1 MWHLIG
7 ELVKPNRRPF
17 VLQTVFSV
25 FAALDGI
32 AGPYFLGR
40 FTDQL
45 TAQAFSASF
54 MTLVLWGGALLVI
67 LAASGGESY
76 FAGRFRQGVNVQ
88 LRNRVVARAYA
99 PGQQTVKASSYTAE
113 ALADVKQIEQD
124 FVTSLTGILYCLL
137 QGSLTLIFLLQ
148 VNWQLGLVF
157 VALGFLPTIVPKLT
171 ARWLKNGTQLWQQA
185 NDRYTSGLTDTL
197 NARPLFR
204 HYQLVVQGLGRLS
217 GMLRQSEAANFTMNM
232 RQQWASLFVSAL
244 YAITTTGALAVG
256 VVAVMHGQLTIG
268 MLLTLNGAA
277 DRVVSPMITIVT
289 DYNHLASSEP
299 LVQRILRPVEA
310 TVPKLHFESERHSLI
325 QFQAVTVGFDSPI
338 MRPIDLVITAGTKL
352 LIQGP
357 SGVGKSTL
365 VQVLLHD
372 RQPLRGQVI
381 YSSQLAPEPLAAMTI
396 VHQQPFIFAD
406 TLAYNLTLGRPITQ
420 ERMFRLLRQVGL
432 AQYATVEGLR
442 MQLGSDGHQLS
453 GGEEKRLELARALA
467 EPKTLLVVD
476 EALSGLDA
484 TAAAEINRLI
494 LNYPGA
500 VIDIEHHA
508 TPTMRGQYSQV
519 LDLTRYAIS

>member
-7 ELVKPNRRPF
+7 ELVKPNRKPF
-17 VLQTVFSV
+17 ILQTIFSV

-45 TAQAFSASF
+45 TAKAFSASF
-54 MTLVLWGGALLVI
+54 MTLGLWGGALLAI
-67 LAASGGESY
+67 NAASGGQSY

-124 FVTSLTGILYCLL
+124 FVKSLTGILYCLL
-137 QGSLTLIFLLQ
+137 QGGLTLAFLLQ

-171 ARWLKNGTQLWQQA
+171 GRWLKNGTQLWQQA

-217 GMLRQSEAANFTMNM
+217 GMLKHNEAANFTMNM

-244 YAITTTGALAVG
+244 YTITTTGSLAVG

-268 MLLTLNGAA
+268 LLLTLNGAA
-277 DRVVSPMITIVT
+277 DRVVSPMIASVT
-289 DYNHLASSEP
+289 YYNHLTSSEP
-299 LVQRILRPVEA
+299 LLQKILRPVDV
-310 TVPKLHFESERHSLI
+310 TVPKLHYSVNQHPLI
-325 QFQAVTVGFDSPI
+325 QIQGVAVGFDSPI
-338 MRPIDLVITAGTKL
+338 MRPINLEITPGTRL

-372 RQPLRGQVI
+372 RQPLSGQVV
-381 YSSQLAPEPLAAMTI
+381 YNARLAPEPLATMAV

-406 TLAYNLTLGRPITQ
+406 TLAYNLTLGRTVS
-420 ERMFRLLRQVGL
+420 EEKMFRLLRQVGL
-432 AQYATVEGLR
+432 AQYATAAGLS
-442 MQLGSDGHQLS
+442 MKLGSDGHQLS

-484 TAAAEINRLI
+484 TAAAEVNQLI

-508 TPTMRGQYSQV
+508 TPTMKARYSQV
-519 LDLTRYAIS
+519 LDLTQYAIS

>member
-7 ELVKPNRRPF
+7 ELVKPNRRSF
-17 VLQTVFSV
+17 ILQTVFSV
-25 FAALDGI
+25 VAALDGI

-45 TAQAFSASF
+45 TAQVFSAGF
-54 MTLVLWGGALLVI
+54 TTLILWGGALLVI
-67 LAASGGESY
+67 IAASGGESY

-88 LRNRVVARAYA
+88 LRNHVVARAYA
-99 PGQQTVKASSYTAE
+99 PDQQTVKASSYTAE
-113 ALADVKQIEQD
+113 ALADVKQVEQD
-124 FVTSLTGILYCLL
+124 FVNSLTGILYCLL
-137 QGSLTLIFLLQ
+137 QGGLTLVFLLQ

-197 NARPLFR
+197 SARPLFR
-204 HYQLVVQGLGRLS
+204 HSLLVVQGQGRLTRL
-217 GMLRQSEAANFTMNM
+217 LRQSEAANFTMNM
-232 RQQWASLFVSAL
+232 RQQWASLFVSVL

-256 VVAVMHGQLTIG
+256 VVAVMHGQLTLG

-277 DRVVSPMITIVT
+277 DRVVSPMIAGVS
-289 DYNHLASSEP
+289 DYNHLTASQP
-299 LVQRILRPVEA
+299 LLQRILRPGKLP
-310 TVPKLHFESERHSLI
+310 VPRLQYSPTKHPLI
-325 QFQAVTVGFDSPI
+325 QFQGVTVGFDSPI
-338 MRPIDLVITAGTKL
+338 MRPIDLVITTGTKL

-365 VQVLLHD
+365 VQMLLHD
-372 RQPLRGQVI
+372 RPPLSGRVI
-381 YSSQLAPEPLAAMTI
+381 YSSGLAPEPLAAMAV

-406 TLAYNLTLGRPITQ
+406 TLAYNLTLGRPIS
-420 ERMFRLLRQVGL
+420 EDKMFSLLRQVGL
-432 AQYATVEGLR
+432 AQYATVEGLHL
-442 MQLGSDGHQLS
+442 QLGSDGHQLS

-467 EPKTLLVVD
+467 EPKALLVVD

-484 TAAAEINRLI
+484 VAAAEVNRLI
-494 LNYPGA
+494 LSYPGA

-508 TPTMRGQYSQV
+508 TPTMREKYTQV
-519 LDLTRYAIS
+519 LDLTRYAIR

>member
-7 ELVKPNRRPF
+7 ELVIPNRKPF
-17 VLQTVFSV
+17 ALQTAFSV
-25 FAALDGI
+25 VAALDGI

-45 TAQAFSASF
+45 TARAFSASF
-54 MTLVLWGGALLVI
+54 MTLALWGGVLLAI
-67 LAASGGESY
+67 NGANGGETY
-76 FAGRFRQGVNVQ
+76 FAGRFRQGVNIQ

-99 PGQQTVKASSYTAE
+99 PGQQTIKASSYTAE

-124 FVTSLTGILYCLL
+124 FVKSLTGILYCVL
-137 QGSLTLIFLLQ
+137 QGGLTLIFLLR
-148 VNWQLGLVF
+148 VNWRLGLVF

-197 NARPLFR
+197 SARPLFR

-217 GMLRQSEAANFTMNM
+217 GMLKHSEAANFTMNM

-244 YAITTTGALAVG
+244 YAITTTGSLAVG
-256 VVAVMHGQLTIG
+256 AVAVMHGQLTIG

-277 DRVVSPMITIVT
+277 DRVVSPMIAVVT
-289 DYNHLASSEP
+289 YYNHLAASEP
-299 LVQRILRPVEA
+299 LVQKILRPVEA
-310 TVPKLHFESERHSLI
+310 TMPRLHFKSKENLLI

-338 MRPIDLVITAGTKL
+338 MRPIDLVITSGTKL

-372 RQPLRGQVI
+372 RRPLSGQVI
-381 YSSQLAPEPLAAMTI
+381 YSSQLAPEPLVAMAV

-406 TLAYNLTLGRPITQ
+406 TLAYNLTLGRPISQ
-420 ERMFRLLRQVGL
+420 DKMFKFLRQVGL
-432 AQYATVEGLR
+432 ARYATVEGLS

-484 TAAAEINRLI
+484 TAAAEVNKLI
-494 LNYPGA
+494 LSYPGA

-508 TPTMRGQYSQV
+508 TPTMKAQYSQV
-519 LDLTRYAIS
+519 LDLRQYVIS